1 MSRHSRARVLVHLV
15 WATRHRRRWLP
26 PTFDEE
32 LVAMLGAKAHEAGCC
47 LLAAGCASDHVHALV
62 HVAPTIALAELVQRM
77 KGASA
82 FDINQHRLLEQRFAW
97 QHGYWAE
104 SVRPSDGDRLT
115 MYVREQR
122 RHHDEGHTA
131 ERWLR
136 DDQTEPASGGL

>member
-1 MSRHSRARVLVHLV
+1 
-15 WATRHRRRWLP
+15 
-26 PTFDEE
+26 
-32 LVAMLGAKAHEAGCC
+32 MLGAKAHEAGCC

-62 HVAPTIALAELVQRM
+62 RVAPTTALADLVQRL

-82 FDINQHRLLEQRFAW
+82 FDINQHRLLERPFAW

-104 SVRPSDGDRLT
+104 SVRPSEAGPLT
-115 MYVREQR
+115 MYLREQR